1 MWAFEAALLALLW
14 KISACLS
21 PDRASA
27 TGQRLLKI
35 LGPRLSHKTRIFKR
49 NLALAFPD
57 KTATELNALI
67 REIWGNFGAVL
78 AEYPHLKNIC
88 NHEAEQRIETV
99 VKGNIQAL
107 GQSGKGA
114 IFVSAH
120 LANWEV
126 CPAAGARLGLPLKV
140 VYTPLQNP
148 WLDRMLLRQR
158 QALDYEP
165 ISKDGSMP
173 QIIRQL
179 AAGGSVGMIIDQRFD
194 NGEPVPFFGL
204 DKVTTLIPARLALRF
219 NCELVPIRAERLQ
232 GARFRVTFYEPIRP
246 DNEAASERDQLFQM
260 MAKVN
265 ALFETWIR
273 EHPQQ
278 WLCSKRRWPKTAN
291 PLLSSNLKAIS

>member
-14 KISACLS
+14 KISARVS

-27 TGQRLLKI
+27 AGQRLLKI
-35 LGPRLSHKTRIFKR
+35 FGPCLRHKTGIFKR

-57 KTATELNALI
+57 KTPAELGALT
-67 REIWGNFGAVL
+67 REIWGNLGAVL
-78 AEYPHLKNIC
+78 AEYPHLKDIC
-88 NHEAEQRIETV
+88 GHEAELRIETL

-107 GQSGKGA
+107 SQSGKGA

-126 CPAAGARLGLPLKV
+126 CPAAGARLGLSLKV
-140 VYTPLQNP
+140 VYTALQNP
-148 WLDRMLLRQR
+148 WLDRMLLCQR
-158 QALDYEP
+158 QALGYEP

-204 DKVTTLIPARLALRF
+204 NKLTTLIPARLALRF
-219 NCELVPIRAERLQ
+219 NCELVPIRVERLQ
-232 GARFRVTFYEPIRP
+232 GARFRVTFYEPVRP
-246 DNEAASERDQLFQM
+246 DDETANERDQLLQM

-265 ALFETWIR
+265 ALFETWIC

-278 WLCSKRRWPKTAN
+278 WLCSKRRWPKMAK
-291 PLLSSNLKAIS
+291 PLLSSSTST

>member
-14 KISACLS
+14 KMSANLS

-27 TGQRLLKI
+27 ACRRLLK
-35 LGPRLSHKTRIFKR
+35 LFGPRLSHKTRIFKR

-57 KTATELNALI
+57 KTAAELDALS
-67 REIWGNFGAVL
+67 RQIWGNLGAVL
-78 AEYPHLKNIC
+78 AEYPHLEDIC
-88 NHEAEQRIETV
+88 GREAEQRIKTQ

-107 GQSGKGA
+107 SQSGKGA

-126 CPAAGARLGLPLKV
+126 CPAAGARLGLSLKV

-148 WLDRMLLRQR
+148 WLDRMLLRHR
-158 QALDYEP
+158 QALGYEP
-165 ISKDGSMP
+165 ISRDGSMP

-194 NGEPVPFFGL
+194 NGEPVPFFGM
-204 DKVTTLIPARLALRF
+204 DKCTTLIPARLALRF
-219 NCELVPIRAERLQ
+219 NCELVPVRVERLQ
-232 GARFRVTFYEPIRP
+232 GARFRVTFYEPVRP
-246 DNEAASERDQLFQM
+246 DNDVANERDQLLQM
-260 MAKVN
+260 MTQVN

-278 WLCSKRRWPKTAN
+278 WLCSKRRWPKTAK
-291 PLLSSNLKAIS
+291 PLLNNST